1 MAKKHNRDK
10 QQPSSQLVKPDQ
22 LAQFIRAEVRAEL
35 SFSGPLPP
43 PSILAQYNDAVPD
56 GAERIMVM
64 AELQNKHRMS
74 LETRVIDADIRRANW
89 GLAAGFVVAIVGLVV
104 AYLMV
109 DRGHTVA
116 GMTVGSLDLVSLV
129 GAFIYGT
136 VSRRGERQQRSKSLM
151 PAES

>member
-1 MAKKHNRDK
+1 MGKKRNRDS
-10 QQPSSQLVKPDQ
+10 QQSASQLAKPELRQ
-22 LAQFIRAEVRAEL
+22 IIRREVLAVA

-43 PSILAQYNDAVPD
+43 PEILARYNEAIPD

-74 LETRVIDADIRRANW
+74 LETRVVEADIRRANW
-89 GLAAGFVVAIVGLVV
+89 GLAAGFIVAMVGLIV

-109 DRGHTVA
+109 DGGHTTA
-116 GMTVGSLDLVSLV
+116 GITIGSLDLVSLV

-136 VSRRGERQQRSKSLM
+136 VSRRGERQQRTKSLM

>member
-1 MAKKHNRDK
+1 VGKKRNRDS
-10 QQPSSQLVKPDQ
+10 QQSASQLAKPELRQ
-22 LAQFIRAEVRAEL
+22 IIRREVLAVG

-43 PSILAQYNDAVPD
+43 PEILARYNEAIPD

-74 LETRVIDADIRRANW
+74 LETRVVEADIRRANW
-89 GLAAGFVVAIVGLVV
+89 GLAAGFIVAMVGLIV

-109 DRGHTVA
+109 DGGHTTA
-116 GMTVGSLDLVSLV
+116 GITIGSLDLVSLV

-136 VSRRGERQQRSKSLM
+136 VSRRGERQQRTKSLM